1 MMDRLPL
8 LRIASTSCLVWA
20 GVSLGTS
27 LAAASKRTSPLLSAP
42 VAVDVQRRISSTSL
56 AVEAA
61 LGATAAAA
69 LAAVSRSGKP
79 GAVVTTLGAA
89 GGGRVRPA
97 LAAAAGLLVLQAA
110 LVGPRINAASHDTP
124 PIQAAG
130 GGGVSTHT
138 AAPAPASTIDG
149 EDNNGVV
156 HALRQATVDSVFYSR
171 KGGNGGKVTVTAA
184 APKVAVSVSTSSSAA
199 PKGPNHSFAHKLYVA
214 AEAGKMLSAGMAG
227 FFLIP

>member
-1 MMDRLPL
+1 MDRLPL

-27 LAAASKRTSPLLSAP
+27 LAAASKRTSPLLAAP
-42 VAVDVQRRISSTSL
+42 VAVDVQRRISGTSL

-61 LGATAAAA
+61 LGAIAAGALAASGRSAKPAAAA
-69 LAAVSRSGKP
+69 AAVAS
-79 GAVVTTLGAA
+79 A

-110 LVGPRINAASHDTP
+110 LVGPRVNAASHDTP
-124 PIQAAG
+124 PTSGGRGGSSSLAAEPA
-130 GGGVSTHT
+130 V
-138 AAPAPASTIDG
+138 AASSSDDG
-149 EDNNGVV
+149 EENGVV
-156 HALRQATVDSVFYSR
+156 HALRQATVDRVFYSR
-171 KGGNGGKVTVTAA
+171 KGWNGGKVTVTAS
-184 APKVAVSVSTSSSAA
+184 APKVAVTVSTPSPAA
-199 PKGPNHSFAHKLYVA
+199 VKGPSHAFAHKLYVA